1 MPRVGFLVLALGLK
15 MFWPSPATM
24 SQPQSVNPIGT
35 SAVNHEEALLPASR
49 DLVWTVQILQNMQ
62 RRYAM
67 TPRLAL
73 LLALFGLIAMGTASL
88 VQADG
93 EILVFAV
100 VSEAPKD
107 KARVLAKVSVVDAV
121 SDMKLLASETIL
133 NNLIW
138 KKLEICH
145 AMRLEGYKIAEG
157 FQVVTVHVIDA
168 SMLPMSLQ
176 SFAGDCLIKKA
187 LEIAPLVD

>member
-1 MPRVGFLVLALGLK
+1 M
-15 MFWPSPATM
+15 
-24 SQPQSVNPIGT
+24 
-35 SAVNHEEALLPASR
+35 ASR
-49 DLVWTVQILQNMQ
+49 LS
-62 RRYAM
+62 
-67 TPRLAL
+67 L
-73 LLALFGLIAMGTASL
+73 LLMLLGLIAMGTASL

-93 EILVFAV
+93 EILGFAV
-100 VSEAPKD
+100 VSEVPKD
-107 KARVLAKVSVVDAV
+107 KVRVPAKVSVNDAV
-121 SDMKLLASETIL
+121 SDMKLLASDTIL

-145 AMRLEGYKIAEG
+145 AMKLEGNKVAEG

-187 LEIAPLVD
+187 IEVAPLVD

>member
-1 MPRVGFLVLALGLK
+1 
-15 MFWPSPATM
+15 
-24 SQPQSVNPIGT
+24 
-35 SAVNHEEALLPASR
+35 
-49 DLVWTVQILQNMQ
+49 
-62 RRYAM
+62 M
-67 TPRLAL
+67 TPHLSL
-73 LLALFGLIAMGTASL
+73 LLALFGLIAMGTGVL

-93 EILVFAV
+93 EILAFAV

-107 KARVLAKVSVVDAV
+107 KARVSAKVSLNDAV

-145 AMRLEGYKIAEG
+145 AMKLEGYKIAEG

-168 SMLPMSLQ
+168 GMLPMSLQ

-187 LEIAPLVD
+187 IEIAPMVD